1 MSTGVRIGTTAD
13 YPAVRDVMN
22 GVDHARGSQGS

>member
-1 MSTGVRIGTTAD
+1 MSTGVRIETTAA

-22 GVDHARGSQGS
+22 GGDHAREWQGS